1 MCRPMNFLRRA
12 VAFTVLVA
20 ALSAERAAALE
31 VVVLNVA
38 DAADIITIIDP
49 LLTEEESVSGAG
61 DKLILDATPER
72 IAELRRIVD
81 RFDRVPQR
89 LRITVRQGA
98 GDVRALSGTRTT
110 GRVTV
115 DDGSVSSRTRI
126 QVYSTRQ
133 ANDRRSEQFVWAV
146 EGRPATISVGTEYP
160 VVFRQLFPS
169 FGGAQAVEG
178 LDYRYAGSGFDVIPR
193 VSGGRVTLEISPHL
207 DDPPARGSGPVRRR
221 GLATTVSGRL
231 GEWIPLGG
239 SLDEAERDDARIIAR
254 TRKLSDSDYRVFV
267 RVDSD
272 PG

>member
-1 MCRPMNFLRRA
+1 MHRPMDIPRRA
-12 VAFTVLVA
+12 SALAIVLTL
-20 ALSAERAAALE
+20 LSTERAAALE
-31 VVVLNVA
+31 VLVLKAA
-38 DAADIITIIDP
+38 DAAEIIAIIEP
-49 LLTEEESVSGAG
+49 LLTEEENVSGAG

-72 IAELRRIVD
+72 VTELRRIVD
-81 RFDRVPQR
+81 RFDRVPQL

-98 GDVRALSGTRTT
+98 GDLRTLSGTRTT

-115 DDGSVSSRTRI
+115 DDGKVSSRTRL

-133 ANDRRSEQFVWAV
+133 ANDRRSEQFIWTV
-146 EGRPATISVGTEYP
+146 EGEPATISVGTEYAI
-160 VVFRQLFPS
+160 VFRQLFPS
-169 FGGAQAVEG
+169 FGGVQAVEG
-178 LDYRYAGSGFDVIPR
+178 LDYRYAGSGFDVVPR
-193 VSGGRVTLEISPHL
+193 VSGGLVTLEISPHL
-207 DDPPARGSGPVRRR
+207 DDPPARGAGPVRRR

-267 RVDSD
+267 KVDSD